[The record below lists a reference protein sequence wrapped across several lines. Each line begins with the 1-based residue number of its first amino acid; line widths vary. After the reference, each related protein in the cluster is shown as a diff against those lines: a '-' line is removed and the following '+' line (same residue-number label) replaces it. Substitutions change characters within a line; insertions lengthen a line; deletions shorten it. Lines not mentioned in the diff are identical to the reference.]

1 MDSSRS
7 NRRPR
12 LIALAALAAV
22 ALAAC
27 GGSGGGGAT
36 TPFPVAASERVW
48 VDETRATPATIAF
61 AGAPARTL
69 RVRIWQPEVERRVP
83 LLIMAHGFGGLPERF
98 EAFAQR
104 VASSGVVVAAPA
116 FPLTNAG
123 APGTH
128 QVGVRDYLNQPG
140 DLSFA
145 ITQLLAAAATSG
157 DPLRGRIDGTA
168 VAVLGHSLGGA
179 TTLGLTRKDCC
190 RDERVAASVLAAA
203 PVGLAEGYGADPL
216 AAAGPPTLI
225 LHGTMDFLVPYPSGR
240 ELFAEIEPPR
250 VFVGLAGAGHS
261 DSLESQVEPP
271 IAVRAAAQ
279 RAVVAFLDAVFQGR
293 ERELASV
300 LEELAAEGHEV
311 DSDL

>member
-1 MDSSRS
+1 V
-7 NRRPR
+7 
-12 LIALAALAAV
+12 IALAALAAV

-27 GGSGGGGAT
+27 GGSDDGGSGAT
-36 TPFPVAASERVW
+36 APFPVAASERVW

-61 AGAPARTL
+61 AGAPTRTL
-69 RVRIWQPEVERRVP
+69 RVRIWQPAVDRRVP
-83 LLIMAHGFGGLPERF
+83 VLIMAHGFGGLPERF
-98 EAFAQR
+98 EAFAR
-104 VASSGVVVAAPA
+104 TVASSGVVVAAPA

-140 DLSFA
+140 DLSFV
-145 ITQLLAAAATSG
+145 ITELLVAATTAG
-157 DPLRGRIDGTA
+157 DPLRGRIDSQA

-203 PVGLAEGYGADPL
+203 PVGLANGYGSDPL

-225 LHGTMDFLVPYPSGR
+225 IHGTMDFLVPYPSGR
-240 ELFAEIEPPR
+240 ELFAALEPPR
-250 VFVGLAGAGHS
+250 VFVGLDGAGHS

-279 RAVVAFLDAVFQGR
+279 RAVVAFLDAVFRGR
-293 ERELASV
+293 WRELETV
-300 LEELAAEGHEV
+300 LAELAAEGHQVEAE
-311 DSDL
+311 L